1 MINIKRKSQQNT
13 GANTSDL
20 QFELLMYCDF
30 VISSHF
36 VKIHK
41 QTNDRKYIYLK
52 LKLPQHKYMNY
63 KLKYISDVSD

>member
-1 MINIKRKSQQNT
+1 MINIKRKSQQN
-13 GANTSDL
+13 SDL

-30 VISSHF
+30 VISTHV

-41 QTNDRKYIYLK
+41 QTSDRKYIYLK

-63 KLKYISDVSD
+63 KLKYISDVSDWFCT

>member
-13 GANTSDL
+13 DL

-30 VISSHF
+30 VISTHV

-63 KLKYISDVSD
+63 KLKYISDVSDWFCT

>member
-1 MINIKRKSQQNT
+1 MINIKRKSQQN
-13 GANTSDL
+13 SDL

-30 VISSHF
+30 VISTHV

-63 KLKYISDVSD
+63 KLKYISDVSDWFCT